1 MHLNITVTV
10 NNTPCELPA
19 NATVA
24 EALAAV
30 QAQLPYAVAV
40 NTAFVPAA
48 QHASHPLQDGDRL
61 EVISPVTGG

>member
-10 NNTPCELPA
+10 NNKPCELPA

-40 NTAFVPAA
+40 NTTFVPAA
-48 QHASHPLQDGDRL
+48 QHASHPLQDGDRM